1 MGYRGIATQYLF
13 DATKSAAKGIE
24 IDPKWERLYQRGA
37 EAFLALHSYEYSL
50 EAMKVLKKV
59 FENVSSPPSV
69 ILQELRQ
76 EARNNATQWLKLKI
90 IKGKTTIP
98 QAINASLQNLRNVVE
113 RSFPLCY
120 RASAGNDGSATN
132 DVNLRKA
139 GDSIADALLLVKG
152 TLQLIHTR
160 KLDYETDSRTIKQ
173 TPMDSQIQLRQIA
186 KVFPLQ
192 VLPYSQKFQ
201 SIVFVEEPFTLWG
214 LDKLDVL
221 NVNFLSIDVYDPCES
236 KRAENDELD
245 ELLNRKTGDS
255 SMNSN
260 SIFEF
265 LEKVKGRKATSSE
278 PDMTN
283 NHVCAFTMTV
293 LERLL
298 RSEHYSEL
306 SETSLRRIIL
316 FSNVNNKNIMEM
328 GGEFSYFV
336 ICNCIFYTGELT
348 VYSLFTTSLF

>member
-24 IDPKWERLYQRGA
+24 IDPKWERSYQQGA

-50 EAMKVLKKV
+50 ESMKVLKKV

-192 VLPYSQKFQ
+192 VLP
-201 SIVFVEEPFTLWG
+201 
-214 LDKLDVL
+214 
-221 NVNFLSIDVYDPCES
+221 
-236 KRAENDELD
+236 
-245 ELLNRKTGDS
+245 
-255 SMNSN
+255 
-260 SIFEF
+260 
-265 LEKVKGRKATSSE
+265 
-278 PDMTN
+278 
-283 NHVCAFTMTV
+283 
-293 LERLL
+293 
-298 RSEHYSEL
+298 
-306 SETSLRRIIL
+306 
-316 FSNVNNKNIMEM
+316 
-328 GGEFSYFV
+328 
-336 ICNCIFYTGELT
+336 
-348 VYSLFTTSLF
+348 